1 MDVSSRPHLE
11 TFEGFVFLLHLTPIG
26 ERIVRKSYSLKTL
39 YALQSICSKFAAR
52 FTGLTIL
59 EPFLDSHCK
68 AVWEASSKLARKHEM
83 GHKCSMCPHP
93 RRNRRKRSN
102 RSPEVVPGCHLCRSK
117 KTDPIHYS
125 RHLKTLNP
133 PDKACETCNILFSNN
148 HDRLLYAA
156 LNREMEEMRTR
167 NLWYAED

>member
-59 EPFLDSHCK
+59 EPFLDRHCK

-117 KTDPIHYS
+117 KTDPIHY
-125 RHLKTLNP
+125 KTFTLHYSYLITLQNP
-133 PDKACETCNILFSNN
+133 LQ
-148 HDRLLYAA
+148 
-156 LNREMEEMRTR
+156 
-167 NLWYAED
+167 NLGELVISPLPNVPARPVS